1 MQWKWNE
8 VRQNGNQEAVKSRAL
23 SGGTRF
29 NIFIVLCLLA
39 IIGWAVAVIS
49 GPYLRRSRLQNRM
62 AEWMRDYRNM
72 TYDEMIERL
81 IKDAQTIGIKDQ
93 IGPENFSFEGDVGKE
108 STLRCNY
115 VETIKLPRGRYYVLN
130 MEAKKTIKIPA
141 E

>member
-1 MQWKWNE
+1 MQWKWNGA
-8 VRQNGNQEAVKSRAL
+8 RQSGNQEELNFRSL

-39 IIGWAVAVIS
+39 LIGWAAAVIS

-62 AEWMRDYRNM
+62 AEWMRDYRHM
-72 TYDEMIERL
+72 TYEEMIER
-81 IKDAQTIGIKDQ
+81 IIFDAKQAGIKE
-93 IGPENFSFEGDVGKE
+93 ISPENFSFEGGVGQE

-115 VETIKLPRGRYYVLN
+115 TEYIKLPGGRYYVLN